1 MRIIG
6 RLRWV
11 KQQGIYRVQGEH
23 LSQKLSFV
31 PFLLFGICAVVSA
44 ADAIPVRTE
53 PLSQLAIYPESAAPA
68 VVVSLNNSPITS
80 QVDALV
86 LDVPV
91 RVGDTVKSGAVLVQ
105 LSCRDFELERARLLG
120 ERQATQAKLELSQW
134 QLKQAE
140 TLAQQQTLP
149 EEQVQ
154 EKRSQLAVLHGDIAA
169 HAARIET
176 TERQI
181 SNCIV
186 KAPFAGVVTERL
198 IAVGQFAAKGTPLVR
213 LLDTSHPEVSAQVS
227 SRETPA
233 LQNAGS
239 LVFEHNGENYPLHL
253 RALLPTIRTETGTQ
267 EVRLDFVNAK
277 AEPGAAG
284 RLLWRNKIMHI
295 PAELLVKRGEQLGV
309 FVNLNGSA
317 HFQALPEA
325 QSGRPAAIS
334 LPADSQI
341 IITGQFALQ
350 EGVAIKAELKA
361 RNELNKAE
369 SVPDKEKP

>member
-1 MRIIG
+1 M
-6 RLRWV
+6 
-11 KQQGIYRVQGEH
+11 
-23 LSQKLSFV
+23 
-31 PFLLFGICAVVSA
+31 
-44 ADAIPVRTE
+44 PVRTAL
-53 PLSQLAIYPESAAPA
+53 LSELAIYPESAAPA
-68 VVVSLNNSPITS
+68 VVVSLNNSAVAA

-91 RVGDTVKSGAVLVQ
+91 RVGDTVKTGAVLVQ
-105 LSCRDFELERARLLG
+105 LSCRDFELERARLQG
-120 ERQATQAKLELSQW
+120 ERQATQARLALSQW

-154 EKRSQLAVLHGDIAA
+154 EKRSQLAVLQGDIAA

-181 SNCIV
+181 SHCTV

-198 IAVGQFAAKGTPLVR
+198 ISIGQFAAKGTPLVR

-233 LQNAGS
+233 LLQAQS
-239 LVFEHNGENYPLHL
+239 LTLEHNSVTYPLHL
-253 RALLPTIRTETGTQ
+253 RSILPAIRTETGTQ
-267 EVRLDFVNAK
+267 EVRLDFIGHPV
-277 AEPGAAG
+277 EPGAAG
-284 RLLWRNKIMHI
+284 RLLWRNKMMHI
-295 PAELLVKRGEQLGV
+295 PAELLVKRGEQFGV
-309 FVNLNGSA
+309 FVNQNGIA
-317 HFQALPEA
+317 HFQDLPDA

-350 EGVAIKAELKA
+350 EGALIKAESKA
-361 RNELNKAE
+361 RNEFGKAE
-369 SVPDKEKP
+369 STPGKEKP